1 MRTGQNIYKRRDGRW
16 EARVPLGKKADGR
29 PHFKYLYASTY
40 REVLLQKNN
49 YEKTISL
56 KNTQVISNALFSD
69 AAYNWLLNSARRWKP
84 STYIKYKNCL
94 EKYILPQWKKYYVR
108 DIQQGTY
115 DRLMEFLQQE
125 LSGGSIRTI
134 NTIISGILKHTLN
147 YLPVKCTGTVSD
159 HAKRPLDILSD
170 GESCRLLAY
179 LEDSNDLISIGIRLT
194 LFSGIRL
201 GELCALT
208 WADIDLEEQVLHIR
222 HTLQRIQNQNP
233 LPEDSKTVLHI
244 GSPKNKRERSIP
256 LHPQMIPILAK
267 YKNSY
272 PSSYYLLS
280 GALSPVE
287 PRRMTRHFKKIL
299 KTCGIRDLHFH
310 TLRHTFATRCVESG
324 MDSFPKGV
332 NAVIFILYK
341 PVGNGI
347 IEKVL
352 KNTDSRIERFIS
364 LATKVKHPYRVGF
377 DTCFTPA
384 LLRWGDTVPA
394 VSIDACEAATFS
406 MYIDSQMNCYP
417 CSFGIWDK
425 SISESMNSKTLREI
439 WQGDKFVAFREQ
451 RKEKCSSCRQME
463 LCRGGCRLGI
473 DIDMC

>member
-29 PHFKYLYASTY
+29 PYFKYLYASTY

-49 YEKTISL
+49 YEKTIPL

-69 AAYNWLLNSARRWKP
+69 AAYNWLLNSARHWKP

-94 EKYILPQWKKYYVR
+94 EKYILPQWKKLYVS
-108 DIQQGTY
+108 DIRQGTY

-208 WADIDLEEQVLHIR
+208 WADIDLEEQVLHI
-222 HTLQRIQNQNP
+222 
-233 LPEDSKTVLHI
+233 
-244 GSPKNKRERSIP
+244 
-256 LHPQMIPILAK
+256 
-267 YKNSY
+267 
-272 PSSYYLLS
+272 
-280 GALSPVE
+280 
-287 PRRMTRHFKKIL
+287 
-299 KTCGIRDLHFH
+299 
-310 TLRHTFATRCVESG
+310 
-324 MDSFPKGV
+324 
-332 NAVIFILYK
+332 
-341 PVGNGI
+341 
-347 IEKVL
+347 
-352 KNTDSRIERFIS
+352 
-364 LATKVKHPYRVGF
+364 
-377 DTCFTPA
+377 
-384 LLRWGDTVPA
+384 
-394 VSIDACEAATFS
+394 
-406 MYIDSQMNCYP
+406 
-417 CSFGIWDK
+417 
-425 SISESMNSKTLREI
+425 
-439 WQGDKFVAFREQ
+439 
-451 RKEKCSSCRQME
+451 
-463 LCRGGCRLGI
+463 
-473 DIDMC
+473 